1 MSAYY
6 PQQSQGLFSKRAIV
20 FIAIIAFHALIIYAF
35 ATGLANNGARII
47 NTILQ
52 TNIIQTQKVQEL
64 PPPPPHVDLKVQP
77 PVQVVAPEVTIT
89 IPVAPP
95 PIHIAPVVKPTP
107 PAPIRVPPAPI
118 INVSTRGINEPDTN
132 DYYPDASRRNNEEGH
147 GVVHICVDTR
157 GRVSEAKIAAST
169 GHPMLDEAAVKL
181 AKAYRFR
188 PATQGG
194 KPITQCTGLP
204 VRFTLTSG

>member
-35 ATGLANNGARII
+35 ATGLVTNGARII

-64 PPPPPHVDLKVQP
+64 PPPPPHVDLKVPP
-77 PVQVVAPEVTIT
+77 PVTVIAPEVQIN

-95 PIHIAPVVKPTP
+95 PIHVAPVVKVA

-118 INVSTRGINEPDTN
+118 IGVSERGISEPDTN

-147 GVVHICVDTR
+147 GIVHICVDTR
-157 GRVSEAKIAAST
+157 GRVADAKVSVST

-194 KPITQCTGLP
+194 KPVPQCTGLP
-204 VRFTLTSG
+204 VRFTLTGG

>member
-6 PQQSQGLFSKRAIV
+6 PQQSQGLFSKRAIIFV
-20 FIAIIAFHALIIYAF
+20 AIILFHAVIIYAF
-35 ATGLANNGARII
+35 ATGLVNSGARII

-64 PPPPPHVDLKVQP
+64 PPPPPHVDLKAPP
-77 PVQVVAPEVTIT
+77 PVAVVAPEVQIT

-95 PIHIAPVVKPTP
+95 PIHVAPVVKAAP
-107 PAPIRVPPAPI
+107 PAPIHVAPVPI
-118 INVSTRGINEPDTN
+118 IPVSEKGITEPSAD

-147 GVVHICVDTR
+147 GLVHICVDTR
-157 GRVSEAKIAAST
+157 GRVSEARIATST
-169 GHPMLDEAAVKL
+169 GHPMLDDAAVKL
-181 AKAYRFR
+181 AKAYRFK

-194 KPITQCTGLP
+194 KPVPQCTSLP
-204 VRFTLTSG
+204 VKFALTG

>member
-20 FIAIIAFHALIIYAF
+20 FLAIIVFHVVIIYAF
-35 ATGLANNGARII
+35 MTGLAQSGARMI

-52 TNIIQTQKVQEL
+52 TNIIETQKVQEL
-64 PPPPPHVDLKVQP
+64 PPPPPHVDLKAPP
-77 PVQVVAPEVTIT
+77 PVSVVAPEVEIT
-89 IPVAPP
+89 IPVTPP
-95 PIHIAPVVKPTP
+95 PIHVAPVVKAPP
-107 PAPIRVPPAPI
+107 PAPIRVAPVPI
-118 INVSTRGINEPDTN
+118 IPVSTKGITEPDTN

-147 GVVHICVDTR
+147 GMVHICVDPR
-157 GRVSEAKIAAST
+157 GHVNQARIAAST

-194 KPITQCTGLP
+194 KPVNFCTQLP
-204 VRFTLTSG
+204 VRFALTG